1 VFALL
6 AVAMAGLARERGPR
20 VEVTCASPP
29 IPVRLDKQQVLVYE
43 LHVTNFDVVPLTLKH
58 VEVFAGDES
67 TGPVASLD
75 EKALAAAMI
84 RVGSGMMPSGYHGS
98 PADVARVI
106 EPGARSVIY
115 MWIVLP
121 TNRAVSPASA
131 PDDFLGGC

>member
-1 VFALL
+1 MVC
-6 AVAMAGLARERGPR
+6 
-20 VEVTCASPP
+20 TSPP

-84 RVGSGMMPSGYHGS
+84 RVGIWNDAVRGS
-98 PADVARVI
+98 WKSRRR
-106 EPGARSVIY
+106 GARD
-115 MWIVLP
+115 
-121 TNRAVSPASA
+121 RAGSAFRDLYVDRAADEWPPCPPAS
-131 PDDFLGGC
+131 GTG